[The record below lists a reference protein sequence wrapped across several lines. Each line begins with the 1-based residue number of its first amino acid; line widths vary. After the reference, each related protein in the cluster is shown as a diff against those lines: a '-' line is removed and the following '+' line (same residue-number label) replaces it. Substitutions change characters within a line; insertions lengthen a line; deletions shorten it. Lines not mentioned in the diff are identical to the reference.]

1 LLLKRVII
9 SAIFIPIFIIFSL
22 RGGILFLVLICAII
36 ALGLVEFYRGV
47 HPDFKPGSLFL
58 YVCSGLLLPVLVY
71 FKGEEVIPSVLT
83 AIIFIIF
90 SWQFFKL
97 KVNRALLGIS
107 LSLKGIL
114 YISFLFSYIIILREI
129 PHLGD
134 KLVITIFFVTWMGDT
149 GAYFVG
155 RFWGKHKLLPIY
167 SPHKSKE
174 GFGGAILL
182 SLTTMLISRLWL
194 SLSLSHTVI
203 LGFLI
208 GGAGQMGDFFE
219 SMLKRG
225 LKIKDSG
232 NILPGHG
239 GILDRFD
246 SLLFT
251 VPLFYYYIKWL
262 IV

>member
-1 LLLKRVII
+1 MLLKRVLI
-9 SAIFIPIFIIFSL
+9 SVIFIPIFILFIL
-22 RGGILFLVLICAII
+22 RGGVLFLVLICAII
-36 ALGLVEFYRGV
+36 AAGLIEFYQV
-47 HPDFKPGSLFL
+47 IHPNSKLKSLFF

-71 FKGEEVIPSVLT
+71 FKGEGAIPLVLT
-83 AIIFIIF
+83 ATIFIIF
-90 SWQFFKL
+90 FWQFFKL
-97 KVNRALLGIS
+97 KVNRALLDTS
-107 LSLKGIL
+107 LPLEGLL
-114 YISFLFSYIIILREI
+114 YISFLFSYIIILRGI

-134 KLVITIFFVTWMGDT
+134 KLVITILFATWMGDA

-155 RFWGKHKLLPIY
+155 IFWGKHKLLPIY

-174 GFGGAILL
+174 GFGGAVLL
-182 SLTTMLISRLWL
+182 SLVAMLITRLWL
-194 SLSLSHTVI
+194 SLPLSHAVI

-225 LKIKDSG
+225 LRIKDFG
-232 NILPGHG
+232 HILPGHG

-251 VPLFYYYIKWL
+251 VPLFYYYIKYL
-262 IV
+262 VL